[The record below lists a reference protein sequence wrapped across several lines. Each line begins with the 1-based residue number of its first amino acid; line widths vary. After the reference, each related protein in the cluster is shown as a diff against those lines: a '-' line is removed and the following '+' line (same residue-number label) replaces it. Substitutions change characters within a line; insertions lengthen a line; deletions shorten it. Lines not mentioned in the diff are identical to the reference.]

1 MLGGLTTRK
10 FWDEKLETMP
20 DGNKRSMQV
29 DYLKRSLEY
38 VYDRIPFYRNLF
50 NNSKIKVSDF
60 SCLEDLARFPFTLKK
75 DMAENYPYGMS
86 AVDASDL
93 VRIHASSGTTG
104 QPALGFYTAADL
116 DQWTECMA
124 RALWAQEV
132 RPERVFQNANGMGLF
147 TGGMGFLQ
155 GATRIG
161 CVIIPSGVGM
171 TERQITLMRDLGTTA
186 LTCTASYVHTIFER
200 ADAMGVDLKK
210 LKLNTGHF
218 GAEPW
223 SEHMRREIESR
234 GGFRAYE
241 HYGLTEMMGPGVAFN
256 CENYRL
262 HINED
267 HIFPEIV
274 DPVTLEPLKEGEQGE
289 LVLTALQRQA
299 MPLIRYRTRDICCLN
314 RNRCEC
320 GRTLITM
327 DKVMG
332 RTDDVMIISGVNVF
346 PSQIE
351 SALMFF
357 DFVEPIYQIR
367 LRKKGYSDSI
377 LVETELKAE
386 TYEPQSEYVQ
396 GLARQIGDKIRQ
408 ITGIKAPVTI
418 LPKGSIPRSSGK
430 ARRVMDERSI

>member
-1 MLGGLTTRK
+1 MTQK

-20 DGNKRSMQV
+20 DNNKRSVQF
-29 DYLKRSLEY
+29 DNIKRQLQY
-38 VYDRIPFYRNLF
+38 VYDHIPFYKKLF
-50 NNSKIKVSDF
+50 DRSKINVSSF
-60 SCLEDLARFPFTLKK
+60 LKLKDLAKFPFTLKK
-75 DMAENYPYGMS
+75 DMAQNYPFGMS
-86 AVDASDL
+86 AVQLGDL

-104 QPALGFYTAADL
+104 KPALGFYTAFDL
-116 DQWTECMA
+116 EQWTECMA

-132 RPERVFQNANGMGLF
+132 RPDSVFQNANGMGLF

-155 GATRIG
+155 GASRIG

-171 TERQITLMRDLGTTA
+171 TERQITLMIDLGTTA

-200 ADAMGVDLKK
+200 AEAMGVDIKK
-210 LKLNTGHF
+210 LKLRTGHF

-223 SEHMRREIESR
+223 SEQMRTEIENR
-234 GGFRAYE
+234 GGFKAYE

-256 CENYRL
+256 CEQYRL
-262 HINED
+262 HVNED
-267 HIFPEIV
+267 HVYPEIV
-274 DPVTLEPLKEGEQGE
+274 DPVTLEPMEEGQHGE

-299 MPLIRYRTRDICCLN
+299 MPLIRYRTRDICSLS
-314 RNRCEC
+314 RIKCEC

-351 SALMFF
+351 TALMSL

-377 LVETELKAE
+377 VVETELKAE
-386 TYEPQSEYVQ
+386 TYDPDSEQ
-396 GLARQIGDKIRQ
+396 NKDLARKIGEKIRQ
-408 ITGIKAPVTI
+408 IVGIKAPVI
-418 LPKGSIPRSSGK
+418 IMPKGAIPRSSGK
-430 ARRVMDERSI
+430 AKRVMEESQV

>member
-1 MLGGLTTRK
+1 MTQK

-20 DGNKRSMQV
+20 DNNKRSVQF
-29 DYLKRSLEY
+29 DNIKRQLQY
-38 VYDRIPFYRNLF
+38 VYDHIPFYKKLF
-50 NNSKIKVSDF
+50 DRSKINVSSF
-60 SCLEDLARFPFTLKK
+60 LKLKDLAKFPFTLKK
-75 DMAENYPYGMS
+75 DMAQNYPFGMS
-86 AVDASDL
+86 AVQLGDL

-104 QPALGFYTAADL
+104 KPALGFYTAFDL
-116 DQWTECMA
+116 EQWTECMA

-132 RPERVFQNANGMGLF
+132 RPDSVFQNANGMGLF

-155 GATRIG
+155 GASRIG

-171 TERQITLMRDLGTTA
+171 TERQITLMIDLGTTA

-200 ADAMGVDLKK
+200 AEAMGVDIKK
-210 LKLNTGHF
+210 LKLRTGHF

-223 SEHMRREIESR
+223 SEQMRTEIENC
-234 GGFRAYE
+234 GGFKAYE

-256 CENYRL
+256 CEQYRL
-262 HINED
+262 HVNED
-267 HIFPEIV
+267 HVYPEIV
-274 DPVTLEPLKEGEQGE
+274 DPVTLEPMEEGQHGE

-299 MPLIRYRTRDICCLN
+299 MPLIRYRTRDICSLS
-314 RNRCEC
+314 RIKCEC

-351 SALMFF
+351 TALMSL

-377 LVETELKAE
+377 VVETELKAE
-386 TYEPQSEYVQ
+386 TYDPDSEQ
-396 GLARQIGDKIRQ
+396 NKDLARKIGEKIRQ
-408 ITGIKAPVTI
+408 IVGIKAPVI
-418 LPKGSIPRSSGK
+418 IMPKGAIPRSSGK
-430 ARRVMDERSI
+430 AKRVMEESQV

>member
-1 MLGGLTTRK
+1 
-10 FWDEKLETMP
+10 
-20 DGNKRSMQV
+20 
-29 DYLKRSLEY
+29 
-38 VYDRIPFYRNLF
+38 
-50 NNSKIKVSDF
+50 
-60 SCLEDLARFPFTLKK
+60 
-75 DMAENYPYGMS
+75 MS
-86 AVDASDL
+86 AVQLGDL

-104 QPALGFYTAADL
+104 KPALGFYTAFDL

-132 RPERVFQNANGMGLF
+132 RPDSVFQNANGMGLF

-155 GATRIG
+155 GASRIG

-171 TERQITLMRDLGTTA
+171 TERQITLMIDLGTTA

-200 ADAMGVDLKK
+200 AEAMGVDIKK
-210 LKLNTGHF
+210 LKLRTGHF

-223 SEHMRREIESR
+223 SEQMRSEIENR
-234 GGFRAYE
+234 GGFKAYE

-256 CENYRL
+256 CEQYRL
-262 HINED
+262 HVNED
-267 HIFPEIV
+267 HVYPEIV
-274 DPVTLEPLKEGEQGE
+274 DPVTLEPMEEGQQGE
-289 LVLTALQRQA
+289 LVLTALQRKA
-299 MPLIRYRTRDICCLN
+299 MPLIRYRTRDICSLS
-314 RNRCEC
+314 RIKCEC

-351 SALMFF
+351 TALMSL

-377 LVETELKAE
+377 VVETELKAE
-386 TYEPQSEYVQ
+386 TYDPDSEQ
-396 GLARQIGDKIRQ
+396 NKDLARKIGEKIRQ
-408 ITGIKAPVTI
+408 IVGIKAPVI
-418 LPKGSIPRSSGK
+418 IMPKGTIPRSSGK
-430 ARRVMDERSI
+430 AKRVMEESQV

>member
-1 MLGGLTTRK
+1 MTRK
-10 FWDEKLETMP
+10 YWDEKLETMP
-20 DGNKRSMQV
+20 DGYKRSMQL
-29 DYLKRSLEY
+29 DCLKSRLDY

-50 NNSKIKVSDF
+50 DSSKINISDF
-60 SCLEDLARFPFTLKK
+60 TRMEDLARFPFTLKK
-75 DMAENYPYGMS
+75 DMAANYPYGMS
-86 AVDASDL
+86 AVEESDL

-132 RPERVFQNANGMGLF
+132 RPESVFQNANGMGLF

-161 CVIIPSGVGM
+161 CAIIPSGVGM

-200 ADAMGVDLKK
+200 AEAMGVDLKK
-210 LKLNTGHF
+210 LKLKTGHF

-223 SEHMRREIESR
+223 SDQMRREIEAR
-234 GGFRAYE
+234 GGFKAYE

-274 DPVTLEPLKEGEQGE
+274 DPVTLEPLEEGKQGE

-332 RTDDVMIISGVNVF
+332 RTDDVMIVSGVNVF

-377 LVETELKAE
+377 FVETELRAE
-386 TYEPQSEYVQ
+386 TYEPDSELVQ
-396 GLARQIGDKIRQ
+396 GLARQISDKIRQ

-430 ARRVMDERSI
+430 AKRVMDERGF